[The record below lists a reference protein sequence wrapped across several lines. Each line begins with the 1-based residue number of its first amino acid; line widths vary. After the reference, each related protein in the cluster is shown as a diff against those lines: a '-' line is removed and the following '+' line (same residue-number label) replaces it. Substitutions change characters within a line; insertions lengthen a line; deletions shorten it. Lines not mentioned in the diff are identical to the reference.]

1 MTMSSPPGPIQSAPG
16 SPLRPERPDVAAL
29 KKLRRNMAWAQLVFT
44 LAMSILLLFAY
55 TIQIPTALNE
65 TTGLLSVERIGK
77 NYYTVVTHNGEPLLL
92 TCMDH
97 LGGYSGCLTD
107 EEALHY
113 AGQIVVV
120 SWTRIW
126 LAPLVETNRLV
137 ILKNV
142 DTEVISRHQTLA
154 RIQHTRS
161 GLLWLTAGLFAVV
174 STVLWLMYRT
184 AKRKVSSAH

>member
-1 MTMSSPPGPIQSAPG
+1 MATSSPDPIPSASG
-16 SPLRPERPDVAAL
+16 SPPRPEHSDAAAL
-29 KKLRRNMAWAQLVFT
+29 KKMRRNMAWAQLFNILSMAT
-44 LAMSILLLFAY
+44 LLLSAY
-55 TIQIPTALNE
+55 AIQIPTALNE

-77 NYYTVVTHNGEPLLL
+77 NYYTVITHDSEPLLL

-97 LGGYSGCLTD
+97 LGGDSGCLTS

-113 AGQIVVV
+113 AGQKVVA

-126 LAPLVETNRLV
+126 LAPLVGTNRLV
-137 ILKNV
+137 ILKHA
-142 DTEVISRHQTLA
+142 DTEVISRNQTLA

-161 GLLWLTAGLFAVV
+161 RLLWIAVSLFAAL
-174 STVLWLMYRT
+174 STLLWLMYRT